1 MEIDLNYCQE
11 LSDLANKS
19 HEENDLRLA
28 LIIKG
33 RINGAMRVVFNQ
45 THCRDTLKMLGLL
58 FRLEVGISTLLL
70 AALNEESMALKS
82 DPFDICLID

>member
-1 MEIDLNYCQE
+1 MEIDFNYCQE
-11 LSDLANKS
+11 LSDLATKS

-28 LIIKG
+28 LILKG
-33 RINGAMRVVFNQ
+33 RISGAIRVVFNQ

-58 FRLEVGISTLLL
+58 FKLEANISIFLL
-70 AALNEESMALKS
+70 AALNVESMTLES